1 MQSVITWNELF
12 IYTILFLIIYY
23 AAVLA
28 VCYRQEVLKLAS
40 RFKKFNEDL
49 SNDTIEN
56 PSTTNQEQQAE
67 LYDRVHDLMQD
78 CKAVFSNVNNAPM
91 NKEKLIHELQL
102 RVKRYP
108 AVKGSAFQI
117 SLTNHFEQEADHRLG
132 IVLSDQELEKI
143 WT

>member
-1 MQSVITWNELF
+1 MQSLITWNELF

-40 RFKKFNEDL
+40 RIKKSDEDL
-49 SNDTIEN
+49 SNDTIDN
-56 PSTTNQEQQAE
+56 SSFASQDQQVQ
-67 LYDRVHDLMQD
+67 LYDQVHDLMQD
-78 CKAVFSNVNNAPM
+78 CKAVLSNITNAPI
-91 NKEKLIHELQL
+91 NKGKLIEELQL

-108 AVKGSAFQI
+108 EVKGTAFQI
-117 SLTNHFEQEADHRLG
+117 SLSNHFEQEADHRVG

>member
-1 MQSVITWNELF
+1 MQSLITWNELF

-40 RFKKFNEDL
+40 RIKKSDEDL
-49 SNDTIEN
+49 SNDTIDN
-56 PSTTNQEQQAE
+56 SS
-67 LYDRVHDLMQD
+67 LYDQVHDLMQD
-78 CKAVFSNVNNAPM
+78 CKAVLSNITNAPI
-91 NKEKLIHELQL
+91 NKGKLIEELQL

-108 AVKGSAFQI
+108 EVKGTAFQI
-117 SLTNHFEQEADHRLG
+117 SLSNHFEQEADHRLG